1 MKKTLSAGTL
11 GVSWGPSV
19 KCCSNLQQTPP
30 YFSFLKHFFRVAK
43 FVTVMLRGALTRLR
57 WRGGTGTWW
66 LEEDPLHICQQL
78 CSWTRCL
85 SVPEFTSKAV
95 EMNERFQRLT
105 DYHRVQL
112 DHEGASPLHTPFSCC
127 FFCFLWSCHTDFEEY
142 FLRLYRQP
150 SKMQRPP
157 FQKKTIATSSSSQ
170 IALWLEGPLK
180 WHYMCCYAMWCSYN
194 CTCAWEQKQHL
205 ISSDSINFLT
215 PCCL

>member
-1 MKKTLSAGTL
+1 MLQQPAANPSILQFPETLFQSSKVCDCDVAWSPHKAPLAWWHRDVMVGRGSSAHLSAAL
-11 GVSWGPSV
+11 QLNQVSLS
-19 KCCSNLQQTPP
+19 S
-30 YFSFLKHFFRVAK
+30 RV
-43 FVTVMLRGALTRLR
+43 
-57 WRGGTGTWW
+57 
-66 LEEDPLHICQQL
+66 Q
-78 CSWTRCL
+78 
-85 SVPEFTSKAV
+85 AV
-95 EMNERFQRLT
+95 EMNECFQRLT

-112 DHEGASPLHTPFSCC
+112 DHQGASPLHTPFSCC

-157 FQKKTIATSSSSQ
+157 FQKKTIAASSSSQ